1 MSRSDAD
8 GQQAD
13 VGVIGLGHMGDA
25 FAQNLM
31 ADGHRVMVFDRRSEI
46 VDALAKEGAI
56 AAAKVQDFAA
66 CKIVLTSLPDDDA
79 VASVTDALIPALGRG
94 AVHVSTSTISA
105 GLSRRLTEKHR
116 ACHQGYIALP
126 VLGNPDLAHHR
137 EIYLLAAGAPADID
151 RVRAMVERLGRKLF
165 VIGEEPALANLM
177 KLGGNAL
184 TAATLQSMGEVLA
197 LLRKCGISAETAFE
211 VLTGSL
217 FDGKVHKSYGGRIA
231 RGEFHPGMTV
241 RLAAKDLRLALAE
254 AENAAV
260 PMPVTA
266 IVRDRLIATEAVEG
280 TDLDWSALGK
290 LAATEAG
297 LKQ

>member
-116 ACHQGYIALP
+116 ACHQGLRFLCWATPTLP
-126 VLGNPDLAHHR
+126 ITVKSTCLPLA
-137 EIYLLAAGAPADID
+137 P
-151 RVRAMVERLGRKLF
+151 
-165 VIGEEPALANLM
+165 PP
-177 KLGGNAL
+177 
-184 TAATLQSMGEVLA
+184 T
-197 LLRKCGISAETAFE
+197 
-211 VLTGSL
+211 
-217 FDGKVHKSYGGRIA
+217 
-231 RGEFHPGMTV
+231 
-241 RLAAKDLRLALAE
+241 
-254 AENAAV
+254 
-260 PMPVTA
+260 
-266 IVRDRLIATEAVEG
+266 LIAFVR
-280 TDLDWSALGK
+280 WSKGSVASCS
-290 LAATEAG
+290 
-297 LKQ
+297 